1 MREIRSAR
9 VPAPAGTYSQA
20 IEHGGF
26 VFLAG
31 QGPFSAS
38 GERVGVTFAEQAR
51 LTFENLKL
59 VAQAAG
65 ADLGGTVRLGVYLSS
80 LDHFEEFNVIARDY
94 LTEPYPARTTL
105 QVALRGFDIELDAV
119 VAMPVHA
126 GETR

>member
-1 MREIRSAR
+1 MREIRSDR

-38 GERVGVTFAEQAR
+38 GERAGQTFAEQAR

-65 ADLGGTVRLGVYLSS
+65 TDLSGTVRLGVYLSS
-80 LDHFEEFNVIARDY
+80 LDHFEEFNLIAREY

-105 QVALRGFDIELDAV
+105 QVALQGFDIELDAV
-119 VAMPVHA
+119 VAMQVNPEEA
-126 GETR
+126 Q